1 MSHADKVEVMDFLI
15 NVLKDHEKNLD
26 TLISRAEDIIEDN
39 NSPQNIAK
47 NPPSLRIILKDWDEF
62 CDRAVEAELVCFDL
76 VGSIFYC
83 NAITEN
89 KVYRYSE
96 ETPEITLE
104 LNETENNLVLSGLN
118 MGKTIKNNIS
128 ILNCELSI
136 GLELRSNKIK
146 NSGEKHKIEYE
157 LDVLYTKN
165 WLSREL
171 GIHRDFIVIGN
182 IDA

>member
-26 TLISRAEDIIEDN
+26 TLISRAETIIEDN
-39 NSPQNIAK
+39 NSPHNLVN
-47 NPPSLRIILKDWDEF
+47 NPPSLRIKLKDWDEF

-76 VGSIFYC
+76 VDSTFYC

-89 KVYRYSE
+89 KIYRYCE

-104 LNETENNLVLSGLN
+104 LNETENNLFLTGIN

-128 ILNCELSI
+128 ILNGQLSI
-136 GLELRSNKIK
+136 GLELRSNRIK
-146 NSGEKHKIEYE
+146 DSGEKQKIEYE

-171 GIHRDFIVIGN
+171 GIHRDFIVMGN
-182 IDA
+182 IDV